1 MGVLSVTAL
10 FGYGALSLWW
20 EYTAGGKLV
29 LWVPSTTFFL
39 LMVAGPAVFL
49 EVSPQP
55 LLGSARWAGHGKYG
69 QVLVAPSP
77 CQHWLCILP
86 CYVGLLILTG
96 LCLDVWGYEG
106 KFKICGSAPLPV
118 MACCVLSSVATSTR
132 VCHDGAGKKETLFL
146 GAPLLLPFL
155 TIQAIVWGIQFNSA
169 THPFVRW
176 THWSNDGCRIWSAT
190 TAPVLSQSDLLY
202 SFQFAHLHMFQWV
215 DFSGV
220 FVYWVEDL
228 LLSYS
233 CPTCCKFRWR
243 KKGVVLLHRDAL
255 VTLVLNN
262 QIIFNSCMVPHWM

>member
-20 EYTAGGKLV
+20 ENTAGGKLV

-106 KFKICGSAPLPV
+106 KFKIYGSAPLPV
-118 MACCVLSSVATSTR
+118 MAVLCFKLRSHIYQSLPWWGREKGDAFSWCTTSSALLNNPGHSVRDSVLPCYPPFCPLNSLEQWWVPNLICDNRPCPFSIWSPLLIPICPPSYVPMGGFFRCVCVLSR
-132 VCHDGAGKKETLFL
+132 G
-146 GAPLLLPFL
+146 
-155 TIQAIVWGIQFNSA
+155 
-169 THPFVRW
+169 
-176 THWSNDGCRIWSAT
+176 
-190 TAPVLSQSDLLY
+190 
-202 SFQFAHLHMFQWV
+202 SFIEL
-215 DFSGV
+215 
-220 FVYWVEDL
+220 
-228 LLSYS
+228 
-233 CPTCCKFRWR
+233 
-243 KKGVVLLHRDAL
+243 
-255 VTLVLNN
+255 
-262 QIIFNSCMVPHWM
+262 